1 MISHS
6 RIGIMLLIVLMPVA
20 SVSSI
25 VLQIQQV
32 SASTNANASAQS
44 SKNELSDMVLEKYKN
59 RVLKHLFNNQTI
71 ASSISNSSIPV
82 SIVAGVISPNG
93 TQVSGYG
100 NISESNHTTVDGNSI
115 FDIGSLTKLFVGISL
130 MDMVNQ
136 GLVKLDDPL
145 EKYLPANVTVP
156 TYQGHKITL
165 QDLITHTSGLP
176 YWPPGWCNPTCFNNN
191 YTTQEVYQFLSNSS
205 LATRPGVKDVYSNIG
220 VGLLGHALS
229 LKAGVPLEQLVKDRI
244 LNVLGMNST
253 GIAMNATGVSI
264 PEDIKSRFAKGHI
277 AGNESELAF
286 LPLEVQGAGAMYSTV
301 NDLLKFLSANM
312 GLIDTKL
319 NDAMQESRAIRHS
332 ISEFQTSFV
341 DPSGHESPALGYVGS
356 DWNIQ
361 TDLGKKIIWR
371 NGGINGYSS
380 LIAFNPDKQ
389 LGVAIL
395 CSCHFAD
402 VPPIEI
408 ISTAMTF
415 LLYPSMNALVQAQ
428 TENMTMEELTNASLA
443 QYPDTMENATT
454 MEEETKALV
463 GNVTGNMTISQNMTN
478 GNVTA

>member
-1 MISHS
+1 M
-6 RIGIMLLIVLMPVA
+6 A
-20 SVSSI
+20 SVSAI
-25 VLQIQQV
+25 VAQIQQV
-32 SASTNANASAQS
+32 NALSLNASDPAAQS
-44 SKNELSDMVLEKYKN
+44 SKNELSDIVLDKYKQ
-59 RVLKHLFNNQTI
+59 RVLQHLFNNKTYGDT
-71 ASSISNSSIPV
+71 ISNSSIPV
-82 SIVAGVISPNG
+82 SIVVGVISPNG

-100 NISESNHTTVDGNSI
+100 NISKANNTTVDRNTI
-115 FDIGSLTKLFVGISL
+115 FNIGSITKTFVGILL

-156 TYQGHKITL
+156 TFQGHKITL
-165 QDLITHTSGLP
+165 EDLVTHTSGLP
-176 YWPPGWCNPTCFNNN
+176 YWPPGWCDPTCWNN

-205 LATRPGVKDVYSNIG
+205 LANKPGTQDDYSNIG
-220 VGLLGHALS
+220 MGMLGQALS
-229 LKAGVPLEQLVKDRI
+229 LRAGMPLDQLIKERI
-244 LNVLGMNST
+244 LDVLGMNST
-253 GIAMNATGVSI
+253 GMAMNATSI
-264 PEDIKSRFAKGHI
+264 SVPKDDESRFAKGHM
-277 AGNESELAF
+277 AGNESDLVF
-286 LPLEVQGAGAMYSTV
+286 LPQEVRAAGAMYSTV
-301 NDLLKFLSANM
+301 NDMLKYLSANM

-332 ISEFQTSFV
+332 VSEFQTSFV
-341 DPSGHESPALGYVGS
+341 DPSGHKSPVLGYVGS

-371 NGGINGYSS
+371 NGGIDGYSS

-415 LLYPSMNALVQAQ
+415 LVYP
-428 TENMTMEELTNASLA
+428 EL
-443 QYPDTMENATT
+443 
-454 MEEETKALV
+454 
-463 GNVTGNMTISQNMTN
+463 SQ
-478 GNVTA
+478 

>member
-1 MISHS
+1 MSASIISGT
-6 RIGIMLLIVLMPVA
+6 RIGIMILIALMPVA
-20 SVSSI
+20 SVSTI

-32 SASTNANASAQS
+32 SASPLNSNASAQS
-44 SKNELSDMVLEKYKN
+44 SKNELSDMVLDKYKQK
-59 RVLKHLFNNQTI
+59 VLEHLFNNNTYGRT
-71 ASSISNSSIPV
+71 ISNSSIPV
-82 SIVAGVISPNG
+82 SIVVGVISPNG
-93 TQVSGYG
+93 SQVSGYG
-100 NISESNHTTVDGNSI
+100 NISKANHTTVDGNTI

-165 QDLITHTSGLP
+165 EDLITHTSGLP

-205 LATRPGVKDVYSNIG
+205 LATRPGVKDEYSNFG

-229 LKAGVPLEQLVKDRI
+229 LKAGVPLEQLIKDRI
-244 LNVLGMNST
+244 LNILGMNNT
-253 GIAMNATGVSI
+253 GIPMNATGISI
-264 PEDIKSRFAKGHI
+264 PEDIKSRFAKGHV
-277 AGNESELAF
+277 AGNESELVF
-286 LPLEVQGAGAMYSTV
+286 LPQEVQGAGAMYSTV

-319 NDAMQESRAIRHS
+319 NDAMQESHAIRHS
-332 ISEFQTSFV
+332 VSQFQLPFV
-341 DPSGHESPALGYVGS
+341 DPSGHKTPAHGYVGS

-371 NGGINGYSS
+371 NGGIDGYSS

-408 ISTAMTF
+408 INTAMTF
-415 LLYPSMNALVQAQ
+415 LLYPNSS
-428 TENMTMEELTNASLA
+428 SLPN
-443 QYPDTMENATT
+443 Q
-454 MEEETKALV
+454 
-463 GNVTGNMTISQNMTN
+463 
-478 GNVTA
+478 

>member
-1 MISHS
+1 MSASIISGT
-6 RIGIMLLIVLMPVA
+6 RIGIMILIALMPVA
-20 SVSSI
+20 SVSTI

-32 SASTNANASAQS
+32 SASPLNSNASAQS
-44 SKNELSDMVLEKYKN
+44 SKNELSDMVLDKYKQK
-59 RVLKHLFNNQTI
+59 VLEHLFNNNTYG
-71 ASSISNSSIPV
+71 STISNSSIPV
-82 SIVAGVISPNG
+82 SIVVGVISPNG
-93 TQVSGYG
+93 SQVSGYG
-100 NISESNHTTVDGNSI
+100 NISKANHTTVDGNTI

-165 QDLITHTSGLP
+165 EDLITHTSGLP

-205 LATRPGVKDVYSNIG
+205 LATRPGVKDEYSNFG

-229 LKAGVPLEQLVKDRI
+229 LKAGVPLEQLIKDRI
-244 LNVLGMNST
+244 LNILGMNST
-253 GIAMNATGVSI
+253 GIPMNATGISI
-264 PEDIKSRFAKGHI
+264 PEDIKSRFAKGHV
-277 AGNESELAF
+277 AGNESELVF
-286 LPLEVQGAGAMYSTV
+286 LPQEVQGAGAMYSTV

-319 NDAMQESRAIRHS
+319 NDAMQESHAIRHS
-332 ISEFQTSFV
+332 VSQFQLPFV
-341 DPSGHESPALGYVGS
+341 DPSGHKTPAHGYVGS

-371 NGGINGYSS
+371 NGGIDGYSS

-408 ISTAMTF
+408 INTAMTF
-415 LLYPSMNALVQAQ
+415 LLYPNSS
-428 TENMTMEELTNASLA
+428 SLPN
-443 QYPDTMENATT
+443 Q
-454 MEEETKALV
+454 
-463 GNVTGNMTISQNMTN
+463 
-478 GNVTA
+478 

>member
-1 MISHS
+1 MSASIISGT
-6 RIGIMLLIVLMPVA
+6 RIGIMILIALMPVA
-20 SVSSI
+20 SVSTI

-32 SASTNANASAQS
+32 SASPLNSNASAQS
-44 SKNELSDMVLEKYKN
+44 SKNELSDMVLDKYKQ
-59 RVLKHLFNNQTI
+59 RVLEHLFNNNTYG
-71 ASSISNSSIPV
+71 STISNSSIPV
-82 SIVAGVISPNG
+82 SIVVGVISPNG

-100 NISESNHTTVDGNSI
+100 NISKANHTTVDGNSI
-115 FDIGSLTKLFVGISL
+115 FDIGSLTKLFIGISL

-205 LATRPGVKDVYSNIG
+205 LATRPGVKDEYSNFG

-229 LKAGVPLEQLVKDRI
+229 LKAGVPLEQLVKDSI
-244 LNVLGMNST
+244 LNILGMNST
-253 GIAMNATGVSI
+253 GIPMNATGISI
-264 PEDIKSRFAKGHI
+264 PEDIKSRFAKGHV
-277 AGNESELAF
+277 AGNESELVF
-286 LPLEVQGAGAMYSTV
+286 LPQEVQGAGAMYSTV

-319 NDAMQESRAIRHS
+319 NDAMQESHAIRHS
-332 ISEFQTSFV
+332 VSQFQLPFV
-341 DPSGHESPALGYVGS
+341 DPSGHKTPAHGYVGS

-371 NGGINGYSS
+371 NGGIDGYSS

-408 ISTAMTF
+408 INTAMTF
-415 LLYPSMNALVQAQ
+415 LLYPNSS
-428 TENMTMEELTNASLA
+428 SLPN
-443 QYPDTMENATT
+443 Q
-454 MEEETKALV
+454 
-463 GNVTGNMTISQNMTN
+463 
-478 GNVTA
+478 